1 MKATKTSYDQ
11 LPIILNAN
19 AIAQTLGI
27 SRAGAYELMNSEGFP
42 TLRIG
47 KRMMVSKEH
56 FIQWIERRAVKRYER
71 KAANH
76 RCRNTAGYAAKA
88 RPFHCGRAYPMRS
101 AYPRWQSEDRQELAG
116 FVAVPEGR
124 GWRACV
130 GTRGQPL
137 RRAISLPGGYVQPD
151 SEPIV

>member
-56 FIQWIERRAVKRYER
+56 FILWIERRSGEAV
-71 KAANH
+71 
-76 RCRNTAGYAAKA
+76 
-88 RPFHCGRAYPMRS
+88 
-101 AYPRWQSEDRQELAG
+101 
-116 FVAVPEGR
+116 
-124 GWRACV
+124 
-130 GTRGQPL
+130 
-137 RRAISLPGGYVQPD
+137 
-151 SEPIV
+151 